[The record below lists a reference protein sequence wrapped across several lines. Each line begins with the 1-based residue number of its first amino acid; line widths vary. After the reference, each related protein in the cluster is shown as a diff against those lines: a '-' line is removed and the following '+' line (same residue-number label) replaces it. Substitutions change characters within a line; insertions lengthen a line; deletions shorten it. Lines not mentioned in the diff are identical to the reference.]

1 MIRVYLRCPL
11 KRSVR
16 DVASCEQERKKL
28 GCDYLG
34 CSAYRESAVKR
45 FMELSKQ
52 NAQKRYE
59 DEVRKQTIM
68 FSVRN
73 EDGVSEDLSTGT

>member
-11 KRSVR
+11 KRSIR

-45 FMELSKQ
+45 WAELT
-52 NAQKRYE
+52 NITAQKRYE
-59 DEVRKQTIM
+59 DELKTM
-68 FSVRN
+68 EK

>member
-59 DEVRKQTIM
+59 DELKTM
-68 FSVRN
+68 
-73 EDGVSEDLSTGT
+73 EKEYGVSEDLSTGT

>member
-11 KRSVR
+11 KRSIR

-45 FMELSKQ
+45 FTELSKQ

-59 DEVRKQTIM
+59 DELKTM
-68 FSVRN
+68 
-73 EDGVSEDLSTGT
+73 EKEYGVSEDLSTGT

>member
-11 KRSVR
+11 SRTVR
-16 DVASCEQERKKL
+16 DVASCEQERNRL

-52 NAQKRYE
+52 SAQKRYE

-68 FSVRN
+68 FSVEK
-73 EDGVSEDLSTGT
+73 EDGISEDLSTGT

>member
-11 KRSVR
+11 SRTVR
-16 DVASCEQERKKL
+16 DVASCEQERNRL

-59 DEVRKQTIM
+59 DELKTM
-68 FSVRN
+68 
-73 EDGVSEDLSTGT
+73 EKEYGVSEDLPTGT